1 MLYQLS
7 YTPAAPRSYQT
18 PAPRAPS
25 PPGAIIVRWLPLPN
39 TRFMTRHL
47 LESADLTPAEIG
59 FLLETALEFKRRP
72 RRLLE
77 GQHLALLFEKP
88 SLRTRVSFQVGMHH
102 LGGETLYLAPQ
113 EVGLGE
119 REAIKDVARVLA
131 RYVDVVAVRTFGQGI
146 IEEYA
151 RFSDI
156 PVVNALTDEQH
167 PCQALADLLTLKE
180 RFGDPQG
187 RSLAFIGDGNN
198 VCCSLIVTAASLGMD
213 VRLASPDGYRPPE
226 YVLAEAGARAEQS
239 GGAFLVTADP
249 EQAAAGADALYTDT
263 WISMGQER
271 EAEQRRIDFVGYC
284 LDADLVAR
292 TSPDALIMHDLPAH
306 RGEEITDA
314 AMESPNSIIFD
325 QAENRVWAQA
335 AAVAFLLGR
344 VEGPSA

>member
-1 MLYQLS
+1 
-7 YTPAAPRSYQT
+7 
-18 PAPRAPS
+18 
-25 PPGAIIVRWLPLPN
+25 
-39 TRFMTRHL
+39 MTRHL
-47 LESADLTPAEIG
+47 LDSADLTPTEIG
-59 FLLETALEFKRRP
+59 FLLETALELKRRP

-88 SLRTRVSFQVGMHH
+88 SLRTRVSFQVGMRH

-131 RYVDVVAVRTFGQGI
+131 RYVDIVAVRTFGQGI

-167 PCQALADLLTLKE
+167 PCQALADLLTLRE
-180 RFGDPQG
+180 RFGDPRG

-198 VCCSLIVTAASLGMD
+198 VSSSLIVTAASIGMD
-213 VRLASPDGYRPPE
+213 VRLAVPNGYRPPE
-226 YVLAEAGARAEQS
+226 AVTTEARVRAEAN
-239 GGAFLVTADP
+239 GGAFLLTDDP
-249 EQAAAGADALYTDT
+249 EEAAAGADALYTDT

-271 EAEQRRIDFVGYC
+271 EAEQRRIDFAGYR
-284 LDADLVAR
+284 LDEGLIAR
-292 TSPDALIMHDLPAH
+292 TAPNALIMHDLPAH

-344 VEGPSA
+344 LEPPSA

>member
-1 MLYQLS
+1 
-7 YTPAAPRSYQT
+7 
-18 PAPRAPS
+18 
-25 PPGAIIVRWLPLPN
+25 
-39 TRFMTRHL
+39 MTRHL
-47 LESADLTPAEIG
+47 LDSADLTPTEIG
-59 FLLETALEFKRRP
+59 FLLETALELKRRP

-131 RYVDVVAVRTFGQGI
+131 RYVDIVAVRTFGQGI

-167 PCQALADLLTLKE
+167 PCQALADLLTLRE
-180 RFGDPQG
+180 RFGDPRG

-198 VCCSLIVTAASLGMD
+198 VSSSLIVTAASIGMD
-213 VRLASPDGYRPPE
+213 VRLAVPNGYRPPE
-226 YVLAEAGARAEQS
+226 AVTTEAQVRAEAN
-239 GGAFLVTADP
+239 GGAFLLTDDP
-249 EQAAAGADALYTDT
+249 EEAAAGADALYTDT

-271 EAEQRRIDFVGYC
+271 EAEQRRIDFVGYR
-284 LDADLVAR
+284 LDEELIAR
-292 TSPDALIMHDLPAH
+292 TAPNALIMHDLPAH

-344 VEGPSA
+344 LEPPSA